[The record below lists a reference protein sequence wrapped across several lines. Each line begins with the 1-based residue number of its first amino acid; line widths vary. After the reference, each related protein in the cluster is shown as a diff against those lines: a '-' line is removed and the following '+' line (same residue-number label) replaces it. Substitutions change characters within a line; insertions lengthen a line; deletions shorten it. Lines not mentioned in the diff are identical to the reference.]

1 MTRANTGGSLIG
13 KIGSY
18 LQIFAKDPSSTAF
31 VPLAEAYRQ
40 IGLLDDALE
49 AARLGTS
56 SLPHFSP
63 GFSTMGRILGQMGR
77 IDEAMSAYAK
87 ALSIDRQSQAA
98 LVGLARLHLIRAERD
113 MARKIL
119 KQAEEFHPDDEKIS
133 DMLNALELPRPW
145 AEIKQASQ
153 LQKPTP
159 QVATLPDKA
168 GPSDKPG
175 SSDRPGAPIPTA
187 TLAEIYVKQGLLDK
201 AIKIYQDIITQAPDN
216 TAAQNRLV
224 ELQKQSAL
232 QLDTSVGKTD
242 TAVGQTETGVGR
254 TETAVGQTET
264 VASKNEQLSKITAAD
279 VTQPITAET
288 SVSVATSTPV
298 TTPESQ
304 NVPDDQSPLSVLKS
318 WLTAIKLGRTNV

>member
-1 MTRANTGGSLIG
+1 MTQANTGGSLIG

-49 AARLGTS
+49 AARLGTKM
-56 SLPHFSP
+56 LPHFSP

-133 DMLNALELPRPW
+133 DMLTALDLPRPW

-153 LQKPTP
+153 IQKPVP
-159 QVATLPDKA
+159 QVETVP
-168 GPSDKPG
+168 DKPG
-175 SSDRPGAPIPTA
+175 EPIPTA

-201 AIKIYQDIITQAPDN
+201 AIKIYQGILAQAPDN
-216 TAAQNRLV
+216 EVARDRMSSLQNQLNGKAEKLTDEQPTDSEPVVDEQFVEVTKVAPVVPATPALSPEAQS
-224 ELQKQSAL
+224 E
-232 QLDTSVGKTD
+232 
-242 TAVGQTETGVGR
+242 
-254 TETAVGQTET
+254 
-264 VASKNEQLSKITAAD
+264 
-279 VTQPITAET
+279 PI
-288 SVSVATSTPV
+288 
-298 TTPESQ
+298 
-304 NVPDDQSPLSVLKS
+304 DQSPMTVLKS
-318 WLTAIKLGRTNV
+318 WLNAIKLGRTNV

>member
-1 MTRANTGGSLIG
+1 MTTPNRGGSLIG

-49 AARLGTS
+49 AARLGTKM
-56 SLPHFSP
+56 LPHFSP

-87 ALSIDRQSQAA
+87 ALSIDRQSQSA

-119 KQAEEFHPDDEKIS
+119 KEAKTFHPDDEKIA
-133 DMLNALELPRPW
+133 DMLIALDLPRPW

-153 LQKPTP
+153 SQEPVSPVSPVVPT
-159 QVATLPDKA
+159 
-168 GPSDKPG
+168 SDKPG
-175 SSDRPGAPIPTA
+175 EPIPTA

-201 AIKIYQDIITQAPDN
+201 GIKIYHDILKQSPENA
-216 TAAQNRLV
+216 TARARML
-224 ELQKQSAL
+224 ELQGQLNDRSEVLDDEQPLEAGPIDEKFTDTASMIPESNQSSLEIQSVPVEQSAL
-232 QLDTSVGKTD
+232 T
-242 TAVGQTETGVGR
+242 
-254 TETAVGQTET
+254 
-264 VASKNEQLSKITAAD
+264 
-279 VTQPITAET
+279 
-288 SVSVATSTPV
+288 
-298 TTPESQ
+298 
-304 NVPDDQSPLSVLKS
+304 VLKS
-318 WLTAIKLGRTNV
+318 WLNAIKLGRTNV